1 MFIGWEFVGV
11 FMGVLPILPHFLGV
25 FSIFLGILGSFL
37 FNFNNLIQIVNEII
51 NSISQSRKVILHDI
65 PN

>member
-11 FMGVLPILPHFLGV
+11 FMGVLPILPHILGV
-25 FSIFLGILGSFL
+25 FNIFLGILGSFL